1 MAIRKRLTK
10 NKSMKNKLNK
20 RIHIRKNKKKPLFIT
35 LVIVMIISIG
45 VTISLAGLSGLDK
58 DINNLDGQIAEL
70 EKTKQALIG
79 EVSEIK
85 SSSDIEKEAI
95 YKLGMV
101 YPKEEQIVYIDLSKN
116 KEEKD
121 VNNNVFLSPIY
132 SVLKSFTKN

>member
-10 NKSMKNKLNK
+10 NKSVKNK

-70 EKTKQALIG
+70 EKTKEALIG

>member
-1 MAIRKRLTK
+1 MAIRKKLIK
-10 NKSMKNKLNK
+10 NRSMKKQLNK
-20 RIHIRKNKKKPLFIT
+20 RIHIRKNKKNPLFIT

-70 EKTKQALIG
+70 EKTKEALIG

-101 YPKEEQIVYIDLSKN
+101 YPREEQIVYIDLSKN

>member
-10 NKSMKNKLNK
+10 NKSVKNK

-58 DINNLDGQIAEL
+58 DINNLDSQIAEL
-70 EKTKQALIG
+70 EKTKEALIG

>member
-1 MAIRKRLTK
+1 MAIRKRLIK
-10 NKSMKNKLNK
+10 NRSMKKQLNK
-20 RIHIRKNKKKPLFIT
+20 RIHIRKNKKNPLFIT

-70 EKTKQALIG
+70 EKTKEALIG

-101 YPKEEQIVYIDLSKN
+101 YPREEQIVYIDLSKN

>member
-10 NKSMKNKLNK
+10 KKSVKNK

-70 EKTKQALIG
+70 EKTKEALIG

>member
-1 MAIRKRLTK
+1 MAIRKRLIK

-101 YPKEEQIVYIDLSKN
+101 YPREEQIVYIDLSKN